1 MSILGNIGNWI
12 ADQLASIDV
21 IDLYFIKSDLYDV
34 DISEEEACETAHF
47 DAECEDV
54 ERHGK
59 RNKRVPLGKQVW

>member
-1 MSILGNIGNWI
+1 MSFVDRVI
-12 ADQLASIDV
+12 DFLASEDV
-21 IDLYFIKSDLYDV
+21 IDLYFILSDLK
-34 DISEEEACETAHF
+34 DINLTDAEINETAHY